1 LQCSTPQ
8 GVNHKLEDNGYEE
21 RMESWHVTFDFR
33 SILAAMD
40 LIVKEDEF
48 YQNSAAAKELL
59 IPIPKNKSPQC

>member
-1 LQCSTPQ
+1 
-8 GVNHKLEDNGYEE
+8 
-21 RMESWHVTFDFR
+21 MESWHVTFDFR

-59 IPIPKNKSPQC
+59 IPIPKNKSPQCCELEALNQ